1 MPLGP
6 VELLIIAAVILV
18 LFGASKLPQL
28 GKGLGRGIKEF
39 KEETRDLN
47 RPGPDAVPLDP
58 ELRRD
63 VTDVQATELPRTEMP
78 RVEVRGATGAEQ
90 RDRQA

>member
-1 MPLGP
+1 MPFGP
-6 VELLIIAAVILV
+6 LELLIIAAVILV

-47 RPGPDAVPLDP
+47 RPGPDAVPLNS
-58 ELRRD
+58 EMRRD
-63 VTDVQATELPRTEMP
+63 MTDVQASELPR
-78 RVEVRGATGAEQ
+78 VEIRDAVGAEP
-90 RDRQA
+90 RDRQG

>member
-1 MPLGP
+1 MFGP
-6 VELLIIAAVILV
+6 TELLIIAAVILL
-18 LFGASKLPQL
+18 LFGASKLPQF

-47 RPGPDAVPLDP
+47 RPSAEAQFVNP
-58 ELRRD
+58 ELNRSGAAGD
-63 VTDVQATELPRTEMP
+63 ITDVQATELPR
-78 RVEVRGATGAEQ
+78 VEVREHAGTES